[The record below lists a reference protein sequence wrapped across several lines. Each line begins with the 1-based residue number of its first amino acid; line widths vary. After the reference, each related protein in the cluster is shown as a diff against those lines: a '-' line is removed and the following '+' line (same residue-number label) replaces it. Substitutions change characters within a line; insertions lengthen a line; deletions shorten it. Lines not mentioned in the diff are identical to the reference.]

1 MENPIDELEQFSFG
15 FDKMDKNNYYIK
27 QQFTNFS
34 KSIAIKINFNYCHI
48 AISKNGGLM
57 AICKKK
63 GFLGTGKNS
72 KLNKNLLVMFQDAK
86 TKYEIPIDWDYSKR
100 WIICLDFFLLQDLYG
115 ILNDGGIFKFKYTE
129 KTKKEIPTSQK
140 LQKEGITKAKFYEN
154 GFIAYTKFENFYYI
168 KNIKDPTP
176 IFMFST
182 GIMNIPPNF
191 DFLMIS
197 PDNSSSGKL
206 ELLLTNEKGNGVFH
220 MEQKLT
226 GENIKI
232 RVIDENTSELE
243 GLNIILK
250 GSPEPYLIKKYP
262 DKDTIIKRK
271 EKEEENFGKI
281 ASIAES
287 PSGKKIAFYNNEKKE
302 AYIMSSDLMGKY
314 TKVSFRYNTEER
326 TEKENNELKA
336 VLQFKEGY
344 QFLFCGEDTFAIS
357 GQRFIILSKPK
368 AENALIYLIQ
378 ENNEILA
385 AQGTLFSKCISEVDG
400 LRYLTNEGIFFISK
414 VPKEIFEL
422 SYTFSNSDLKKFIEI
437 YNKHRFSLRYDAQ
450 IEIKKFD
457 NLPLIV
463 EQLQM
468 ASSFIFWTEEENE
481 NNKKEL
487 QLFLIKASQFGK
499 NFLTKGREEFNYDK
513 FNEKCKE
520 IRMVN
525 QLRNDKKYPLFIT
538 YKEYNELT
546 SKDIINIMLKYKNFR
561 VAADISEFLGYK
573 TDRVKYKYMIEK
585 MKIINKRV
593 QKYQFQKEK
602 EKENEK
608 SKENNENDIEIVEEQ
623 IYKEF
628 LEDLEKI
635 SDISYVKLAKK
646 AIKLRNEKLSMKLLE
661 QEKSALTKIPQLL
674 ELNKITHSL
683 DICFKTYDFNIL
695 SIVLQKLSNKKSI
708 DEILLE
714 CLKNPKFQVHFPKIV
729 LFYKKYKPNDFS
741 NFLSEAKNYSYLF
754 YNKLE
759 ELFDSINFNIKL
771 NKISEC
777 RKYNKNGNLKF
788 KKYLEILNHIIN
800 FKREYKKTN
809 FLKID
814 EINKGDDTIYDYY
827 LKAIKNDNYI
837 FVEKQNK
844 NLEYSQKK
852 LYILRFRCLLENKKS
867 KEIDEILE
875 KTPIK
880 KLGLSPLNM
889 AEIYYDYKIYDK
901 ATEYLLQVK
910 EINYLFYVVDLLKS
924 MKDYK
929 NALEIIISNKDFE
942 MKEDIIND
950 ILKKDPTLKEYAD
963 ELCTKYKINI

>member
-1 MENPIDELEQFSFG
+1 MENPIEELERLSFC
-15 FDKMDKNNYYIK
+15 FDKMDKNNYYMK
-27 QQFTNFS
+27 QQLTDFS
-34 KSIAIKINFNYCHI
+34 KTKPIKINFNFCHI
-48 AISKNGGLM
+48 SLSKNGGLI

-63 GFLGTGKNS
+63 GYFDASKNS
-72 KLNKNLLVMFQDAK
+72 KLNKNILVFFQDSK
-86 TKYEIPIDWDYSKR
+86 TKYEIPIDWDYSQR
-100 WIICLDFFLLQDLYG
+100 WIICLDFTLLQDLYG
-115 ILNDGGIFKFKYTE
+115 ILNDGGIFKFKYKE
-129 KTKKEIPTSQK
+129 KTKKEIPTTQK
-140 LQKEGITKAKFYEN
+140 LGKEGVIKAKFYEN

-176 IFMFST
+176 IFMFNT
-182 GIMNIPPNF
+182 GIIKIPLNF

-206 ELLLTNEKGNGVFH
+206 EILLTNEKGNGVFH

-250 GSPEPYLIKKYP
+250 GSPEPYLIKNYP
-262 DKDTIIKRK
+262 DKENIIKRK
-271 EKEEENFGKI
+271 ENEDNENFGKI
-281 ASIAES
+281 ACIAQS

-314 TKVSFRYNTEER
+314 TKVSFKYNSKER

-336 VLQFKEGY
+336 ILQFKEGY
-344 QFLFCGEDTFAIS
+344 QFLFCGEDTLALS
-357 GQRFIILSKPK
+357 GQRFIILAKPK
-368 AENALIYLIQ
+368 VENALIYLIQ
-378 ENNEILA
+378 EGKEALA
-385 AQGTLFSKCISEVDG
+385 AQGFLFSKCISEVDG
-400 LRYLTNEGIFFISK
+400 LRFLTNDGIYFISR
-414 VPKEIFEL
+414 VPKEFFEIC
-422 SYTFSNSDLKKFIEI
+422 YTFSNSDLKKFIKI
-437 YNKHRFSLRYDAQ
+437 YNKHRFSLRYDTQ
-450 IEIKKFD
+450 LEIKKFD
-457 NLPLIV
+457 NLPYII

-468 ASSFIFWTEEENE
+468 ACSYIFWTEEENE
-481 NNKKEL
+481 SNKKEL

-513 FNEKCKE
+513 YNERCKE

-525 QLRNDKKYPLFIT
+525 QLRNDENYPLFIT

-561 VAADISEFLGYK
+561 VAAEISEFLGYK

-585 MKIINKRV
+585 MKNINKRIE
-593 QKYQFQKEK
+593 KYHFDEN
-602 EKENEK
+602 KENK
-608 SKENNENDIEIVEEQ
+608 IEEEQ
-623 IYKEF
+623 IYKDF
-628 LEDLEKI
+628 LEELEKI
-635 SDISYVKLAKK
+635 ADVSYVKLAKK

-674 ELNKITHSL
+674 ELKKISHSL
-683 DICFKTYDFNIL
+683 DICLKTYDFNIL
-695 SIVLQKLSNKKSI
+695 SIVLQKLSNKKSV

-714 CLKNPKFQVHFPKIV
+714 CLKKPKFQVHFPKIV
-729 LFYKKYKPNDFS
+729 LFYKKYKPNELS
-741 NFLSEAKNYSYLF
+741 KFLTEAKNYNQLF

-759 ELFDSINFNIKL
+759 ELFDSTNL
-771 NKISEC
+771 NDKTKSISEC
-777 RKYNKNGNLKF
+777 RKCNKNGNLKY
-788 KKYLEILNHIIN
+788 KKYLDILNQIIIFKDECKKNNLIKN
-800 FKREYKKTN
+800 F
-809 FLKID
+809 
-814 EINKGDDTIYDYY
+814 EINKDDDTIYDYY
-827 LKAIKNDNYI
+827 LKAIKNDNYA

-844 NLEYSQKK
+844 NLDYSQKK
-852 LYILRFRCLLENKKS
+852 LYILRFRCLLENNKS

-880 KLGLSPLNM
+880 KLGLTPLNM

-929 NALEIIISNKDFE
+929 NALEIIISNKDFQ
-942 MKEDIIND
+942 MKEEQIND
-950 ILKKDPTLKEYAD
+950 ILKKEPCLKEYVD
-963 ELCTKYKINI
+963 ELCSKYKIII